1 MILQDIRFA
10 LRMMR
15 LRIGYTAIVIV
26 TLALSIGATTAMF
39 STIHAVL
46 LRPLPFRD
54 PSRLVRIWE
63 NDRLNHKPR
72 YSVAPANYDDWR
84 NQTRTFEQIAAYLGQ
99 GGTISGGG
107 EPFHAN
113 VGVVT
118 PNFFETLG
126 VAPMLGRQLTTADG
140 VPPNN
145 RVLVLSHAVWQ
156 LHFGADPGVIDRTVQ
171 YGDTPHRII
180 AVMPEGFA
188 FPDRSGRCLAAA
200 RDAAGTVGGSGA
212 AFLRRHR
219 ANPADCHPRAG
230 EGRSR
235 KRRDRGAEEISP
247 DQRSAGHDD
256 GAPAGRHRRG
266 GAPAAVLPWRPP
278 SDCSCSSLARM
289 SRT

>member
-1 MILQDIRFA
+1 MPDAYRRFIAWISRPVPVWGRRDFRAEWEAELETAWIDRPVRPSWDDRRRFVRRAFGAVPDAWYLFRQQWSLDMILQDIRFA

-107 EPFHAN
+107 SPSTQTSASS
-113 VGVVT
+113 
-118 PNFFETLG
+118 
-126 VAPMLGRQLTTADG
+126 RQTSSKPWAW
-140 VPPNN
+140 
-145 RVLVLSHAVWQ
+145 R
-156 LHFGADPGVIDRTVQ
+156 
-171 YGDTPHRII
+171 
-180 AVMPEGFA
+180 
-188 FPDRSGRCLAAA
+188 RCSAA
-200 RDAAGTVGGSGA
+200 S
-212 AFLRRHR
+212 
-219 ANPADCHPRAG
+219 
-230 EGRSR
+230 
-235 KRRDRGAEEISP
+235 
-247 DQRSAGHDD
+247 
-256 GAPAGRHRRG
+256 
-266 GAPAAVLPWRPP
+266 
-278 SDCSCSSLARM
+278 
-289 SRT
+289 